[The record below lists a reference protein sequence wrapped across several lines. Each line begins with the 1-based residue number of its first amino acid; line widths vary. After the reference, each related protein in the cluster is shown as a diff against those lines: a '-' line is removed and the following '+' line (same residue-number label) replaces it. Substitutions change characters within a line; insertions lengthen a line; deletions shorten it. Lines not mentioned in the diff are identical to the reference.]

1 MRTISSDA
9 DIATGIAHLAAVD
22 RRLEP
27 VIAAAGP
34 LPLRRRAAGFE
45 GLAHIVVGQQLSITA
60 AAAIWGRL
68 RAAYPDFTPATLA
81 RAGEAKLRRL
91 GLSAAKVRTL
101 RAVAAAT
108 RDGLDLDA
116 LAEMEADAAHAR
128 LTAVHGIGP
137 WTADIYLMFCLG
149 HPDVFPVGD
158 LALRNA
164 VADAFALDVPAAP
177 AEIAAIAA
185 GWSPWRSV
193 AATLFWAYYGVR
205 KQRKVAPL

>member
-1 MRTISSDA
+1 LRI
-9 DIATGIAHLAAVD
+9 IATHEDVAAGIRHLAKAD
-22 RRLEP
+22 PRLGP
-27 VIAAAGP
+27 VIASAGD
-34 LPLRRRAAGFE
+34 LPLRRREGGFE
-45 GLAHIVVGQQLSITA
+45 GLVHIVVGQQLSITA
-60 AAAIWGRL
+60 AAAIWERL

-81 RAGEAKLRRL
+81 RAREPKLRKV
-91 GLSAAKVRTL
+91 GLSAAKVRTV
-101 RAVAAAT
+101 RAIAAAV

-116 LAEMEADAAHAR
+116 LATMEGDLAHGR

-164 VADAFALDVPAAP
+164 VADAFGLEIPAPP
-177 AEIAAIAA
+177 AEIAAIAQA
-185 GWSPWRSV
+185 WSPWRSV
-193 AATLFWAYYGVR
+193 AATLFWAYYGAR